1 VQIRHHLGWLL
12 VYLAGTSL
20 KCASRSFRFG
30 GFRMKVLLVALWVAA
45 LSSTAFAADP
55 TIDNLLDRARVLRQ
69 SGHPAEAKPLAE
81 HALALAEKSQAWA
94 QLVQAR
100 QEVSFEERLAGNYDR
115 VLQLRLANL
124 NTVRAHHDAFPNEL
138 SDEEEEQIAHVGA
151 AYSWKRNYELAV
163 RYCREDVAA
172 SEAFGQRSKG
182 GGGTLLPH
190 ALQRLGINLY
200 LWGHFAEAEGP
211 LRDAY
216 DGYVA
221 FAKQVQNQTQAS
233 WYYENQVEVLRW
245 LERDLVAQNR
255 VEEALEVAERGRARA
270 LAATLA
276 GRTPGGDHEPTGLA
290 LNEARAI
297 VREHGVTVV
306 EYSLLYAYDPDMLFV
321 FSNFE
326 DVPIELIHAWVI
338 QPNGKITFRETA
350 LPRDSLPLVQ
360 MVKQA
365 RSSIGAYGRNLTVDP
380 EPHVA
385 NAQPLRDLYDLL
397 IAPIK
402 DDLPHDPGQ
411 VVTFVPQDWLF
422 MVPFAALK
430 DGSSHY
436 LIEQHAISEVPSL
449 EILNLTHK
457 EITSPRNGKGAL
469 VVGNPLMPSF
479 ISDSGGIAQKLNQL
493 PGAEQEAKAVA
504 ARFRATPLIGPAAT
518 KDQVLRRL
526 PNARIVHLATH
537 GLLDQTTGG
546 FQSALA
552 FAPDADDNGFLS
564 MHELQNMKLNADLV
578 VLSACDTALG
588 KMSGDGILGLSRS
601 LMTAGIPS
609 VIVSL
614 WAISDEST
622 AYLMDHFYAQL
633 EQGQDKARSLQTAM
647 LETSKR
653 YPAPLNWAAFVLIG
667 ETTIIPGSH
676 RIQGDPDPLSMEEM
690 EASNFALP
698 LPRSIHDL
706 REDPDPAFG
715 GATSSITFETQL
727 TATELV
733 SFYKQALER
742 RGLRAVPRPEEP
754 MSTSFT
760 LVYRGPWGDRE
771 AVVQGSRTANE
782 TFVSTRFEVRRDD
795 DAEFPAAINEKRAGL
810 LIPAHA
816 IGLQVNTR
824 FDSSAAVGDV
834 TFLSTM
840 APGELRDMYR
850 TVFQKIGFTED
861 SNREEKQGEKIDS
874 EFRGQA
880 KGRALR
886 LHIETSFSHPD
897 RREVRIQFEN
907 LSH

>member
-1 VQIRHHLGWLL
+1 
-12 VYLAGTSL
+12 
-20 KCASRSFRFG
+20 
-30 GFRMKVLLVALWVAA
+30 MKILLVALWLAA

-55 TIDNLLDRARVLRQ
+55 AIDALLERARVLRQ
-69 SGHPAEAKPLAE
+69 SGNSAGAKPPAEQAM
-81 HALALAEKSQAWA
+81 ALAEKSQAWA
-94 QLVQAR
+94 QLLQAR

-124 NTVRAHHDAFPNEL
+124 NTVRAHHDAFQNQL
-138 SDEEEEQIAHVGA
+138 SDAEEEQIANVGG

-163 RYCREDVAA
+163 RYCREDVVA
-172 SEAFGQRSKG
+172 SEAFSQRSKV

-211 LRDAY
+211 LRKAY

-221 FAKQVQNQTQAS
+221 FEKLAQNQTQDS
-233 WYYENQVEVLRW
+233 LDYEYQVEVLRW
-245 LERDLVAQNR
+245 LERDLAAQHR
-255 VEEALEVAERGRARA
+255 VEEALEVAERGRART

-276 GRTPGGDHEPTGLA
+276 GRTVGGGPEPKELA
-290 LNEARAI
+290 LNDVRAT
-297 VREHGVTVV
+297 VREHGATVV
-306 EYSLLYAYDPDMLFV
+306 EYALLYAYNPDMLFI

-326 DVPIELIHAWVI
+326 DTPIESIHAWVI
-338 QPNGKITFRETA
+338 QPDGKITFRETA
-350 LPRDSLPLVQ
+350 LPHQSPSLVQ

-365 RSSIGAYGRNLTVDP
+365 RSSVGAYGRNLTVDP
-380 EPHVA
+380 EPHTT

-402 DDLPHDPGQ
+402 DGLPRDPGQ

-430 DGSSHY
+430 DESGHY
-436 LIEQHAISEVPSL
+436 FIEQHPISEVPSL
-449 EILNLTHK
+449 GILNLTHA

-479 ISDSGGIAQKLNQL
+479 IPASGGIAQKLNQL
-493 PGAEQEAKAVA
+493 PGAEQEARAVA
-504 ARFRATPLIGPAAT
+504 GRFRSTPLIGSAAT
-518 KDQVLRRL
+518 KDEVLRRL

-537 GLLDQTTGG
+537 GLLDQTTNG

-552 FAPDADDNGFLS
+552 FAPDADGNGFLS
-564 MHELQNMKLNADLV
+564 MQEIQNLKLNADLV

-601 LMTAGIPS
+601 LITAGTPS

-633 EQGQDKARSLQTAM
+633 ERGQDKAGSLQTAM
-647 LETSKR
+647 LDTIKR

-667 ETTIIPGSH
+667 ETTVAP
-676 RIQGDPDPLSMEEM
+676 RPQRMEGDPEPLSIEQM
-690 EASNFALP
+690 EAANLVLP
-698 LPRSIHDL
+698 LPQNIREL
-706 REDPDPAFG
+706 REDPDPAFAG
-715 GATSSITFETQL
+715 TTSSVSFESQM

-733 SFYKQALER
+733 SFYKRALEK
-742 RGLRAVPRPEEP
+742 RGLRAVPTPEEP
-754 MSTSFT
+754 TPTSFT

-782 TFVSTRFEVRRDD
+782 TFVSTRFEMRRDG

-810 LIPAHA
+810 VIPAHA
-816 IGLQVNTR
+816 TAVEANTK
-824 FDSSAAVGDV
+824 FDSSAALGDV
-834 TFLSTM
+834 SFLSTM
-840 APGELRDMYR
+840 SPRELRDMYR
-850 TVFQKIGFTED
+850 SIFQKMGFTED
-861 SNREEKQGEKIDS
+861 SSREEKQGAVIDS
-874 EFRGQA
+874 MFHGQV
-880 KGRALR
+880 KGRALS
-886 LHIETSFSHPD
+886 LHVETSFLNPD
-897 RREVRIQFEN
+897 RREVKIQFQN
-907 LSH
+907 SPH